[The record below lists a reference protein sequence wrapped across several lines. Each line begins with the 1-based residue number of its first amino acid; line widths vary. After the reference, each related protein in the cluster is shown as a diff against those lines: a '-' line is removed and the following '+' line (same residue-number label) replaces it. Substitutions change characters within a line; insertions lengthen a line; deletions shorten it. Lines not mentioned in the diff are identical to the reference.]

1 MSQMEVRRFQARRA
15 AQWDA
20 AFEAVAAKRDG
31 GGPGGK
37 KPHAAKGEET
47 PAAGAAAES
56 YFEQSLRRAQH
67 GK

>member
-1 MSQMEVRRFQARRA
+1 MSQMEVRRHQARRA

-47 PAAGAAAES
+47 PAES
-56 YFEQSLRRAQH
+56 YFEPSLRRAQH